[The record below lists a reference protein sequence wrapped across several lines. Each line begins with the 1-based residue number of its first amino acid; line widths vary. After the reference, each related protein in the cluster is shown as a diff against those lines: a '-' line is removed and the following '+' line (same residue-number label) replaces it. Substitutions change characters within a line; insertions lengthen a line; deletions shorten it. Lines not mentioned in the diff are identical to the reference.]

1 MHAFEKSLAK
11 SKIFAFPLIFCCG
24 KKTSISFMI
33 LAQVAMLLLLLLLL
47 LLFGRYIVS
56 SSFAMPK
63 TVAHQPHL
71 SIRFLRQEYW
81 KGLLFLSLR
90 DLLNPGIEPKSP
102 VSAGGFFT
110 TEPPGDIYVHMNLA
124 IWTWK
129 ETYNFWL
136 KKSKWIYSCFSPIIK
151 WVWTSQRGKII
162 LNMLFIFLL
171 LKASWLFHLYYSLK
185 NIDWRSDILLY

>member
-1 MHAFEKSLAK
+1 MHLKKAWQKVSYLP
-11 SKIFAFPLIFCCG
+11 FPLFSVCG
-24 KKTSISFMI
+24 KKTRISFMI
-33 LAQVAMLLLLLLLL
+33 LAQVAMLLLL

-90 DLLNPGIEPKSP
+90 DLPDPGIEPKSP
-102 VSAGGFFT
+102 VLAGGFFT

-124 IWTWK
+124 I
-129 ETYNFWL
+129 
-136 KKSKWIYSCFSPIIK
+136 
-151 WVWTSQRGKII
+151 
-162 LNMLFIFLL
+162 
-171 LKASWLFHLYYSLK
+171 
-185 NIDWRSDILLY
+185 